1 MAISGNNFQ
10 GGQVWGDASY
20 FFSRRPHTW
29 GWATWRRAWSLC
41 DLEMRCIGDLREQT
55 PLDWLFADTNVALSW
70 KLALAHSRFGVV
82 NTWDY
87 EWFCSC
93 LLNHGLCATPNTNLV
108 ENIGQGPAATHTAG
122 VVERL
127 SRVGCDGLVSYSPV
141 VHPQSVF
148 LFRESRRI
156 RIRAAR
162 FVSVEATDEL
172 DVPLSPHA

>member
-1 MAISGNNFQ
+1 
-10 GGQVWGDASY
+10 
-20 FFSRRPHTW
+20 
-29 GWATWRRAWSLC
+29 
-41 DLEMRCIGDLREQT
+41 MRCIGDLREQT

-148 LFRESRRI
+148 VQRKPTHTNTSSAVCI
-156 RIRAAR
+156 R
-162 FVSVEATDEL
+162 
-172 DVPLSPHA
+172 